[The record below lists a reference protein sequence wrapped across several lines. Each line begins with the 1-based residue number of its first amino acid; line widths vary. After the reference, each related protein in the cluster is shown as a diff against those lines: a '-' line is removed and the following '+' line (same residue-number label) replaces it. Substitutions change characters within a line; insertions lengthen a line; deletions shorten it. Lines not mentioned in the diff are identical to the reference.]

1 MTPKTAR
8 TIMLKVL
15 ALGYR
20 KQVKTKRRSRCRAE
34 KPAVLKI
41 KQFKETVESRGVLMV
56 GFFGPE
62 QKELVQMMYGS
73 ASEDYLLL
81 LESLGDFFEKEIE
94 PTARQID
101 LKAEFPRENI
111 RKLFEQGFTS
121 MGFPKD
127 FGGLELP
134 WPIYIAAM
142 EMCGKACAS
151 TALSLAIHGTC
162 CEGVRQF
169 SNPSQKR
176 EYLPQMISG
185 KKFAGFSLTEP
196 GAGSDARNLQTT
208 ARPEG
213 GQWVVNG
220 TKMFTTNGGY
230 CDLYFLFAKT
240 PKGPSAFL
248 IDAKSA
254 KSSKH
259 IDKLGYRGSVTAEV
273 VFENAHVPKESLVG
287 TEGQGFEYAKKMLY
301 GGRVTVG
308 AISTG
313 IARAAFDKAVKYSKD
328 RTAFGKPLSDFEMI
342 QSKLADMLTD
352 INASRMMVYRAAY
365 LKDQGRPFESE
376 AAQAKVF
383 ASEHGLRVCDE
394 AIQIHG
400 GYGYADEFDVH
411 RHWRDSRLNTV
422 GEGTSEIMRLIIAK
436 HIIKGS

>member
-1 MTPKTAR
+1 M
-8 TIMLKVL
+8 
-15 ALGYR
+15 
-20 KQVKTKRRSRCRAE
+20 
-34 KPAVLKI
+34 
-41 KQFKETVESRGVLMV
+41 
-56 GFFGPE
+56 GFFGNE
-62 QKELVQMMYGS
+62 QKELIQMIYGS
-73 ASEDYLLL
+73 SAEDHLLL
-81 LESLGDFFEKEIE
+81 LDSLGDFIEKEIA
-94 PTARQID
+94 PTAREID
-101 LKAEFPRENI
+101 VNAQFPRENI
-111 RKLFEQGFTS
+111 TKMFEQGFTS
-121 MGFPKD
+121 MGFPKEY
-127 FGGLELP
+127 GGLELP
-134 WPIYIAAM
+134 WPVYVAAM
-142 EMCGKACAS
+142 EMVGKACAS

-169 SNPSQKR
+169 SNPEQKKQ
-176 EYLPQMISG
+176 YLPGMIIG
-185 KKFAGFSLTEP
+185 KSFAAFSLTEP
-196 GAGSDARNLQTT
+196 GAGSDARNMQTQ
-208 ARPEG
+208 ARLDGSE
-213 GQWVVNG
+213 WIVNG

-248 IDAKSA
+248 VDAKSA

-273 VFENAHVPKESLVG
+273 VFENARVPKETLVG
-287 TEGQGFEYAKKMLY
+287 TEGEGFEYAKKMLF

-308 AISTG
+308 ALTTG
-313 IARAAFDKAVKYSKD
+313 IAQAAFEKAVKYSTE

-365 LKDQGRPFESE
+365 LKDRGKPFESE

-422 GEGTSEIMRLIIAK
+422 GEGTSEIMRLIISK
-436 HIIKGS
+436 HIIKG

>member
-1 MTPKTAR
+1 M
-8 TIMLKVL
+8 
-15 ALGYR
+15 
-20 KQVKTKRRSRCRAE
+20 
-34 KPAVLKI
+34 
-41 KQFKETVESRGVLMV
+41 
-56 GFFGPE
+56 GFLIQE
-62 QKELVQMMYGS
+62 QKELVEMMYGP
-73 ASEDYLLL
+73 AAEDYLLIL
-81 LESLGDFFEKEIE
+81 DSLGDFFEKEIE

-101 LKAEFPRENI
+101 VKAEFPRENI
-111 RKLFEQGFTS
+111 QKLFEQGFTS

-134 WPIYIAAM
+134 WPIYVAAM

-169 SNPSQKR
+169 SNPGQKK

-208 ARPEG
+208 ARLEG
-213 GQWVVNG
+213 GQWLING

-248 IDAKSA
+248 VDAKLA

-259 IDKLGYRGSVTAEV
+259 IEKLGYRGSVTAEV
-273 VFENAHVPKESLVG
+273 VFENAHAPKESLVG
-287 TEGQGFEYAKKMLY
+287 TEGEGFEYAKKMLY

-313 IARAAFDKAVKYSKD
+313 IARAAFDKAVRYSKD

-352 INASRMMVYRAAY
+352 INASRLMVYRAAH
-365 LKDQGRPFESE
+365 LKDRGKPFESE
-376 AAQAKVF
+376 AAQAKLF
-383 ASEHGLRVCDE
+383 ASEKCLRVCDE

-411 RHWRDSRLNTV
+411 RHWRDARLNTV
-422 GEGTSEIMRLIIAK
+422 GEGTSEIMRLLVSK
-436 HIIKGS
+436 NIIKGS

>member
-1 MTPKTAR
+1 MGIASWS
-8 TIMLKVL
+8 
-15 ALGYR
+15 
-20 KQVKTKRRSRCRAE
+20 RSRGGSRCGAE
-34 KPAVLKI
+34 KRVVLKI
-41 KQFKETVESRGVLMV
+41 KRTKERADDWRVSMV

-62 QKELVQMMYGS
+62 QKELVRMMYGS

-94 PTARQID
+94 PTARQTD

-134 WPIYIAAM
+134 WPIYVAAM

-169 SNPSQKR
+169 SNSGQKK

-208 ARPEG
+208 ARLESG
-213 GQWVVNG
+213 HWVVNG

-248 IDAKSA
+248 VDARSA

-287 TEGQGFEYAKKMLY
+287 TEGEGFEYAKKMLF

-313 IARAAFDKAVKYSKD
+313 IARAAFDKAVRYSKD

-365 LKDQGRPFESE
+365 LKDQGKPFESE

-422 GEGTSEIMRLIIAK
+422 GEGTSEIMRLIISK
-436 HIIKGS
+436 HIIKG

>member
-1 MTPKTAR
+1 
-8 TIMLKVL
+8 
-15 ALGYR
+15 LGIASWS
-20 KQVKTKRRSRCRAE
+20 RSRGGSRCGAE
-34 KPAVLKI
+34 KRVVLKI
-41 KQFKETVESRGVLMV
+41 KRTKERADDWRVSMV

-62 QKELVQMMYGS
+62 QKELVRMMYGS

-94 PTARQID
+94 PTARQTD

-134 WPIYIAAM
+134 WPIYVAAM

-169 SNPSQKR
+169 SNSGQKK

-208 ARPEG
+208 ARLESG
-213 GQWVVNG
+213 HWVVNG

-248 IDAKSA
+248 VDARSA

-287 TEGQGFEYAKKMLY
+287 TEGEGFEYAKKMLF

-313 IARAAFDKAVKYSKD
+313 IARAAFDKAVRYSKD

-365 LKDQGRPFESE
+365 LKDQGKPFESE

-422 GEGTSEIMRLIIAK
+422 GEGTSEIMRLIISK
-436 HIIKGS
+436 HIIKG

>member
-1 MTPKTAR
+1 
-8 TIMLKVL
+8 
-15 ALGYR
+15 
-20 KQVKTKRRSRCRAE
+20 
-34 KPAVLKI
+34 
-41 KQFKETVESRGVLMV
+41 MV

-94 PTARQID
+94 PTAREID
-101 LKAEFPRENI
+101 VKAEFPRENI
-111 RKLFEQGFTS
+111 QKLFEQGFTS

-134 WPIYIAAM
+134 WPIYVAAM

-169 SNPSQKR
+169 SNPNQKR

-208 ARPEG
+208 ARLEG

-230 CDLYFLFAKT
+230 CQLYFLFAKT

-248 IDAKSA
+248 VDAKSA

-287 TEGQGFEYAKKMLY
+287 TEGEGFEYAKKMLF

-313 IARAAFDKAVKYSKD
+313 IARAAFDKAVKYSKE

-365 LKDQGRPFESE
+365 LKDQGRPYESE

-411 RHWRDSRLNTV
+411 RHWRDARLNTV
-422 GEGTSEIMRLIIAK
+422 GEGTSEIMRLIISK
-436 HIIKGS
+436 HIVKG